1 MDCVV
6 KSWILGTLSHDLA
19 DAVLD
24 RGVSARTAWLAVES
38 QFLGNRETRA
48 LILDQEFRNVKQ
60 GDLNIIDYCSKLQGM
75 AADLRA
81 LGEEVP
87 DRTLMLTLIRG
98 LNEQFKD
105 VGRHIRRGRPFPSYL
120 DARND
125 LLLEELNFNT
135 APPPPS
141 ALLAST
147 GKAAPSPPAP
157 KPPQHAG
164 GHGSSIS
171 WGGQKKGK
179 PRFGKRSGSGKP
191 SDT

>member
-6 KSWILGTLSHDLA
+6 KSWILGTLSPDLA

-60 GDLNIIDYCSKLQGM
+60 GDLNITDYCSKLQGM

-87 DRTLMLTLIRG
+87 DRTLVLTLIRG

-105 VGRHIRRGRPFPSYL
+105 VGRHIRRGRPNVFK
-120 DARND
+120 
-125 LLLEELNFNT
+125 
-135 APPPPS
+135 S
-141 ALLAST
+141 AGRSW
-147 GKAAPSPPAP
+147 SPRDRP
-157 KPPQHAG
+157 G
-164 GHGSSIS
+164 
-171 WGGQKKGK
+171 
-179 PRFGKRSGSGKP
+179 
-191 SDT
+191 D